1 MRYSIVEDIGNV
13 LNPKL
18 AHGQIQGG
26 VAMGVGQALGE
37 VITYDAASAQLM
49 SGSFMD
55 YQMPRADDTPPVR
68 LETRAV
74 PTAVNPLGVKGV
86 GEAGT
91 VGSLVATINA
101 VCDALSPLGI
111 RHIEMPAT
119 PARVWAAIRDAERQA
134 RPRKR

>member
-1 MRYSIVEDIGNV
+1 
-13 LNPKL
+13 
-18 AHGQIQGG
+18 
-26 VAMGVGQALGE
+26 
-37 VITYDAASAQLM
+37 M

-55 YQMPRADDTPPVR
+55 YQMPRAADIPVVR

-111 RHIEMPAT
+111 RHVEMPAT
-119 PARVWAAIRDAERQA
+119 PARVWGAIQEAKHA
-134 RPRKR
+134 KG